1 MNLIFLG
8 PPGAGKGTQAKRFE
22 DAFGLKQLS
31 TGDMLRAAAAEGT
44 KIGRE
49 AKSHMDKGK
58 LVPDEVVTGAVA
70 ERIAKLDCANGVIF
84 DGFPRNVAQA
94 EALDRL
100 LKSMKRKLDAVIEL
114 KVDEK
119 ALLARVEKRAAETR
133 AAGQTIRPDDNP
145 ETLKTR
151 LEVYRKET
159 APLIDHYRHKG
170 NLLTVDG
177 MTSIDEVSKAIEA
190 KLAPVLKASG
200 KQPKWLTR

>member
-22 DAFGLKQLS
+22 DAYGLKQLS

-44 KIGRE
+44 KIGSE
-49 AKSHMDKGK
+49 AKSYMDKGK
-58 LVPDEVVTGAVA
+58 LVPDKVVIGAVA
-70 ERIAKLDCANGVIF
+70 ERIAKPDCANGVIF

-133 AAGQTIRPDDNP
+133 AAGQAIRPDDNP

-151 LEVYRKET
+151 LDVYRKET
-159 APLIDHYRHKG
+159 APLIDYYRRKG

-177 MTSIDEVSKAIEA
+177 MAGIDEVSKAIE
-190 KLAPVLKASG
+190 KSLTPVLKASG